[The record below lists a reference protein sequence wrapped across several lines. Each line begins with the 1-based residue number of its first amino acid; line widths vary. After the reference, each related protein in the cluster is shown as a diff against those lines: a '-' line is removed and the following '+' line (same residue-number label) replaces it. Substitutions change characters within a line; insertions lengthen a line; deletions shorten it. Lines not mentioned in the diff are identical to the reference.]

1 MSVKGEHRA
10 TCVWERNAKYT
21 KTYKTYCHRWSS
33 TVFTAW
39 GSRVNSQG
47 RSRSCTWG
55 HVRLAGYLLANSVR
69 SERDGE
75 SWELTW
81 ATSCKS
87 KLTLRSV
94 RLNIALSCKML
105 GWEHLT
111 YNALFNLKMFL
122 FSYHQHTQ
130 FDLATSIRFTSWW
143 FETKFFRNN
152 PIKRLKILFFPA
164 LVIMIIFLPQKK
176 VRVLNENRRKLGRNK
191 AQ

>member
-130 FDLATSIRFTSWW
+130 FDLATSIRFTSWL
-143 FETKFFRNN
+143 FEKKVLQKQPNQKAEN
-152 PIKRLKILFFPA
+152 PIFPSSSNNDNFSPTKESTSLK
-164 LVIMIIFLPQKK
+164 
-176 VRVLNENRRKLGRNK
+176 
-191 AQ
+191 